1 MNIGNKI
8 VELRKKN
15 NLTQEKLSEK
25 IKVSRQTLSSWES
38 NITSPNLDQATLIS
52 KELNISLDELVD
64 NKLDIVCKDNS
75 NNSILNNLVGKT
87 CNFELDDYCLDIY
100 VNSNTPVKVLEVNN
114 DFIKIE
120 YKRNKEIY
128 HKLIDIDLIVSIK
141 VIEED

>member
-75 NNSILNNLVGKT
+75 NNFILNNLVGKT

-100 VNSNTPVKVLEVNN
+100 VTSNTPVKVLEINS

-128 HKLIDIDLIVSIK
+128 HKLIDVDLIVSIK